1 MADIA
6 KPARLKITDV
16 KSIPLRV
23 VQEVGSIVPA
33 WSPDRAMPV
42 QVGGGSF
49 VEIHTDQGL
58 VGIGPAVSQQFIGP
72 VKDYLLGKDP
82 FDVEQHA
89 HALRYYV
96 RGMPYNG
103 TAGIDIALWDLIGK
117 ACEQP
122 LYKLWGGGKDRVM
135 PYASTI
141 LLSTPEERAEFASAR
156 AAEGWKA
163 IKLRI
168 HHETMSEDLRTVEM
182 VMDAV
187 GGQMEV
193 MVDANQAQSSGT
205 WQPGVVWDFRRAMET
220 AIELDEMGTY
230 WLEEPLPRYHFDK
243 IAEMCQKVE
252 MRIAGGENNPG
263 LNEFVDMVTNGVYDL
278 LQPESMVMDGITSLR
293 KVGTLAEL
301 WGKQIV
307 PHHGGGN
314 IGVIA
319 HLHLVAS
326 WPNAPYL
333 ELLHDPPIGDYR
345 HKFAMMSN
353 APQVKDGWLEVPQG
367 PGLGVEIDKS
377 MIAK

>member
-1 MADIA
+1 M
-6 KPARLKITDV
+6 PQPTGMPRMKITDV

-23 VQEVGSIVPA
+23 VEEVGKITPA
-33 WSPDRAMPV
+33 WSPDRQMTV

-58 VGIGPAVSQQFIGP
+58 VGIGPAVAEQFIP
-72 VKDYLLGKDP
+72 TAKEYLVGKDP

-96 RGMPYNG
+96 LGTPYSGM
-103 TAGIDIALWDLIGK
+103 AGVDMALWDLIGK

-122 LYKLWGGGKDRVM
+122 LYKLWGGGRDKVM
-135 PYASTI
+135 PYASTV
-141 LLSTPEERAEFASAR
+141 LLSTPEERAEFATAR
-156 AAEGWKA
+156 ADEGWKA

-182 VMDAV
+182 VMEAV
-187 GGQMEV
+187 GDRMAV

-205 WQPGVVWDFRRAMET
+205 WQPGIQWDFTRAMQT
-220 AIELDEMGTY
+220 AIELDDMGAY
-230 WLEEPLPRYHFDK
+230 WLEEPLPRHQFDK

-252 MRIAGGENNPG
+252 MRIAGGENNRG
-263 LNEFVDMVTNGVYDL
+263 LHEFVDMVTNGVYDL
-278 LQPESMVMDGITSLR
+278 LQPESMVMDGITALR

-345 HKFAMMSN
+345 HRFAMMSN
-353 APQVKDGWLEVPQG
+353 APQVKDGWLELPQG
-367 PGLGVEIDKS
+367 PGLGVEIDRD